1 MKRTLTA
8 LILCGTL
15 ASLGG
20 CVLAV
25 GNDAG
30 GDDSSWHMGASD
42 SSLARAVRARFDGDQ
57 ELHDVDIRVGTEHGR
72 VYLSGTLSD
81 PQLLAHAV
89 QVALDTPDV
98 KSVRCYVTII
108 K

>member
-1 MKRTLTA
+1 MKRA
-8 LILCGTL
+8 LAILVLSGTL
-15 ASLGG
+15 LSLGG

-30 GDDSSWHMGASD
+30 GDDSSWSTGSSD
-42 SSLARAVRARFDGDQ
+42 NSLARAVRARFDGDTQ
-57 ELHDVDIRVGTEHGR
+57 LHDVDIRVSTEHGR
-72 VYLSGTLSD
+72 VYLSGNISD

-98 KSVRCYVTII
+98 KSVRCNVTVI

>member
-1 MKRTLTA
+1 MKRALATLV
-8 LILCGTL
+8 LCGSL

-20 CVLAV
+20 CVLAI

-30 GDDSSWHMGASD
+30 DSSSWNGSSD
-42 SSLARAVRARFDGDQ
+42 NSLARAVRARLDGDQ
-57 ELHDVDIRVGTEHGR
+57 QLHDLDLRVSTEHGR
-72 VYLSGTLSD
+72 VYLTGNLAD

-98 KSVRCYVTII
+98 KSVRCDVTVI